1 MRFYSYGSE
10 GNRMGEVKQQLWY
23 TDEHEW
29 VQRTENG
36 TVRIGITDF
45 AQHQLGD
52 IVFVELPEAGVT
64 IEQGAEIG
72 TIESVK
78 TVSDLFAPVTGTI
91 LKVNEALEGTPELV
105 NESPYDKGWMVEVE
119 MDKDVEEALGK
130 LLSADQYEQLISE

>member
-1 MRFYSYGSE
+1 
-10 GNRMGEVKQQLWY
+10 MGEVKQQLWY

-36 TVRIGITDF
+36 TVRVGITDF

-52 IVFVELPEAGVT
+52 IVFVELPEVGVT

-78 TVSDLFAPVTGTI
+78 TVSDLFAPVTGNV
-91 LKVNEALEGTPELV
+91 LKVNEALESTPELV
-105 NESPYDKGWMVEVE
+105 NESPYEKGWMIEVE
-119 MDKDVEEALGK
+119 MGKDVEEALGK
-130 LLSADQYEQLISE
+130 LLSADQYEKLISE

>member
-1 MRFYSYGSE
+1 
-10 GNRMGEVKQQLWY
+10 MGEVKQQLWY

-36 TVRIGITDF
+36 TVRVGITDF

-52 IVFVELPEAGVT
+52 IVFVELPEVGVT

-78 TVSDLFAPVTGTI
+78 TVSDLFAPVTGNV
-91 LKVNEALEGTPELV
+91 LKVNENA
-105 NESPYDKGWMVEVE
+105 
-119 MDKDVEEALGK
+119 GK
-130 LLSADQYEQLISE
+130 YA

>member
-1 MRFYSYGSE
+1 
-10 GNRMGEVKQQLWY
+10 MGEVKQQLWY

-52 IVFVELPEAGVT
+52 IVFVELPEAGAT

-91 LKVNEALEGTPELV
+91 LKVNETLESTPELV
-105 NESPYDKGWMVEVE
+105 NESPYDKGWMIEVE
-119 MDKDVEEALGK
+119 MDKEVEEALGK
-130 LLSADQYEQLISE
+130 LLSADQYEQLISDGQ

>member
-1 MRFYSYGSE
+1 
-10 GNRMGEVKQQLWY
+10 MGEVKQQLWY

-36 TVRIGITDF
+36 TLRIGITDF

-52 IVFVELPEAGVT
+52 IVFVELPEAGAT

-78 TVSDLFAPVTGTI
+78 TVSDLFAPVTGTV
-91 LKVNEALEGTPELV
+91 LKVNEALESTPELV
-105 NESPYDKGWMVEVE
+105 NESPYEKGWMIEVE
-119 MDKDVEEALGK
+119 MGKDVEEALGK
-130 LLSADQYEQLISE
+130 LLSADQYEQLISDEQ

>member
-1 MRFYSYGSE
+1 
-10 GNRMGEVKQQLWY
+10 MGEVKQQLWY

-36 TVRIGITDF
+36 TVRVGITDF

-52 IVFVELPEAGVT
+52 IVFVELPEVGVT

-78 TVSDLFAPVTGTI
+78 TVSDLFAPVTGNV
-91 LKVNEALEGTPELV
+91 LKVNEALESMPELV
-105 NESPYDKGWMVEVE
+105 NESPYEKGWMIEVE
-119 MDKDVEEALGK
+119 MGKDVEEALGK
-130 LLSADQYEQLISE
+130 LLSADQYEKLISE

>member
-1 MRFYSYGSE
+1 MS
-10 GNRMGEVKQQLWY
+10 EVKQQLWY
-23 TDEHEW
+23 TEEHEW
-29 VQRTENG
+29 VQRTEDG

-52 IVFVELPEAGVT
+52 IVFVELPGEGAT

-78 TVSDLFAPVTGTI
+78 TVSDLFAPVTGTV

-105 NESPYDKGWMVEVE
+105 NESPYEKGWMIEVKIGE
-119 MDKDVEEALGK
+119 DLEGALSK
-130 LLSADQYEQLISE
+130 LLSADQYEQLTANE

>member
-1 MRFYSYGSE
+1 
-10 GNRMGEVKQQLWY
+10 MGEVKQQLWY

-52 IVFVELPEAGVT
+52 IVFVELPEAGAT

-91 LKVNEALEGTPELV
+91 LKVNETLESTPELV
-105 NESPYDKGWMVEVE
+105 NESPYDKGWMIEVE

-130 LLSADQYEQLISE
+130 LLSADQYEQLISDEQ

>member
-1 MRFYSYGSE
+1 
-10 GNRMGEVKQQLWY
+10 MGEVKQQLWY

-78 TVSDLFAPVTGTI
+78 TVSDLFAPVTGTV
-91 LKVNEALEGTPELV
+91 LKVNEALESTPELV
-105 NESPYDKGWMVEVE
+105 NESPYEKGWMIEVE
-119 MDKDVEEALGK
+119 MGKDVEEALGK
-130 LLSADQYEQLISE
+130 LLSADQYEQLISDEQ

>member
-1 MRFYSYGSE
+1 
-10 GNRMGEVKQQLWY
+10 MGEVKQQLWY

-36 TVRIGITDF
+36 TLRIGITDF

-52 IVFVELPEAGVT
+52 IVFVELPEVGVT

-78 TVSDLFAPVTGTI
+78 TVSDLFAPVTGTV
-91 LKVNEALEGTPELV
+91 LKVNEALESTPELV
-105 NESPYDKGWMVEVE
+105 NESPYEKGWMIEVE
-119 MDKDVEEALGK
+119 MGKDVEEALGK
-130 LLSADQYEQLISE
+130 LLSADQYEQLISDEQ

>member
-1 MRFYSYGSE
+1 MS
-10 GNRMGEVKQQLWY
+10 EVKQQLWY
-23 TDEHEW
+23 TEEHEW
-29 VQRTENG
+29 VQRTEDG

-52 IVFVELPEAGVT
+52 IVFVELPGEGAA

-78 TVSDLFAPVTGTI
+78 TVSDLFAPVTGTV

-105 NESPYDKGWMVEVE
+105 NESPYEKGWMIEVKIGE
-119 MDKDVEEALGK
+119 DLEGALSK
-130 LLSADQYEQLISE
+130 LLSADQYEQLTANE

>member
-1 MRFYSYGSE
+1 
-10 GNRMGEVKQQLWY
+10 MGEVKQQLWY

-29 VQRTENG
+29 VQCTENG
-36 TVRIGITDF
+36 TLRIGITDF

-78 TVSDLFAPVTGTI
+78 TVSDLFAPVTGTV
-91 LKVNEALEGTPELV
+91 LKVNEALESTPELV
-105 NESPYDKGWMVEVE
+105 NESPYEKGWMIEVE
-119 MDKDVEEALGK
+119 MGKDVEEALGK
-130 LLSADQYEQLISE
+130 LLSADQYEQLISDEQ

>member
-1 MRFYSYGSE
+1 
-10 GNRMGEVKQQLWY
+10 MGEVKQQLWY

-36 TVRIGITDF
+36 TLRIGITDF

-78 TVSDLFAPVTGTI
+78 TVSDLFAPVTGTV
-91 LKVNEALEGTPELV
+91 LKVNEALESTPELV
-105 NESPYDKGWMVEVE
+105 NESPYEKGWMIEVE
-119 MDKDVEEALGK
+119 IDKDVEEALGK
-130 LLSADQYEQLISE
+130 LLSADQYEQLISDVQ

>member
-1 MRFYSYGSE
+1 
-10 GNRMGEVKQQLWY
+10 MGEVKQQLWY

-119 MDKDVEEALGK
+119 MDKDVEESLGK

>member
-1 MRFYSYGSE
+1 
-10 GNRMGEVKQQLWY
+10 MGEVKQQLWY

-36 TVRIGITDF
+36 TVRVGITDF

-52 IVFVELPEAGVT
+52 IVFVELPEVGVT

-78 TVSDLFAPVTGTI
+78 TVSDLFAPVTGNV
-91 LKVNEALEGTPELV
+91 LKVNEALESTPELV
-105 NESPYDKGWMVEVE
+105 NESPYEKGWMIEVE
-119 MDKDVEEALGK
+119 MGKDVEETLGK
-130 LLSADQYEQLISE
+130 LLSADQYEKLISE

>member
-1 MRFYSYGSE
+1 
-10 GNRMGEVKQQLWY
+10 MGEVKQQLWY

-36 TVRIGITDF
+36 TVRVGITDF

-52 IVFVELPEAGVT
+52 IVFVELPEVGVT

-78 TVSDLFAPVTGTI
+78 TVSDLFAPVTGNV
-91 LKVNEALEGTPELV
+91 LKVNETLESTPELV
-105 NESPYDKGWMVEVE
+105 NESPYEKGWMIEVE
-119 MDKDVEEALGK
+119 MGKDVEEALGK
-130 LLSADQYEQLISE
+130 LLSADQYEKLISE